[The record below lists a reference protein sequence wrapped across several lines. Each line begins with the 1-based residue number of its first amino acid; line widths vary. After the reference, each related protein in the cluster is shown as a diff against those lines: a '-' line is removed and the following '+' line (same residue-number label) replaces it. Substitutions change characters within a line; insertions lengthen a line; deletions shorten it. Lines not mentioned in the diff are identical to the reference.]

1 MYQKCIS
8 HPDEITNMLFQET
21 KNLFFHIL
29 AVYVRTGENLERYHM
44 KNNVAENN
52 Y

>member
-8 HPDEITNMLFQET
+8 HPDEIINMLFQET

-29 AVYVRTGENLERYHM
+29 AVYVRTG
-44 KNNVAENN
+44 V
-52 Y
+52 